1 MIPLLALLAAGPFT
15 FEEISPASLALKE
28 NGKPVFVYNHGMMSK
43 EGVPETRNRCCYL
56 HPVYTPGGTVL
67 TDDFPRDHY
76 HHRGISWMWPVV
88 KVDGAEFDLWAIKGI
103 RHQFVRWVAR
113 EAGPQSARL
122 AVENGWFTAQRQVA
136 KELVEVV
143 AHPSHGG
150 RRTLEWTLTVEALG
164 APLAI
169 AGAPEERKGYGGLGF
184 RFAPRENTV
193 LRTDAGVEP
202 KDTNM
207 IPHPWAEIEAVFGGQ
222 KGGARIEVDPSS
234 AGYPNGWCLRRYG
247 YLGVNYPGLEP
258 VTIEPGKPLKLKA
271 RITLFDAA
279 E

>member
-1 MIPLLALLAAGPFT
+1 VIPLLALLAAGPFT
-15 FEEISPASLALKE
+15 FEEISPASLALLE
-28 NGKPVFVYNHGMMSK
+28 NGKPVFVYNHGLMSK
-43 EGVPETRNRCCYL
+43 EGVPESRNRCCYL
-56 HPVYTPGGTVL
+56 HPVYTPGGTAL

-88 KVDGAEFDLWAIKGI
+88 RVDSGEFDLWAIKGI
-103 RHQFVRWVAR
+103 RHQFLRWVAR
-113 EAGPQSARL
+113 ETGPRSARL
-122 AVENGWFTAQRQVA
+122 AVENGWFTASRQVA

-143 AHPSHGG
+143 AHPSRGG

-207 IPHPWAEIEAVFGGQ
+207 IPHRWAEIEAVFGGR

-247 YLGVNYPGLEP
+247 YLGVNYPGLDP